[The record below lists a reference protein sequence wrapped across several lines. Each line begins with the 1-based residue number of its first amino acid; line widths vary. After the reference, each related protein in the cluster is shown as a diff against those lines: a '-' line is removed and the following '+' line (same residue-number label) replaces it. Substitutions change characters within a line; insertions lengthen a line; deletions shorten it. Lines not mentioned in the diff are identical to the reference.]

1 MKSMKTGLAAAL
13 LAVGAVSMTACAG
26 QSAGMPDTINVQ
38 NVENN
43 VISVNSREQVKVEP
57 DMAEIVYSV
66 YSQASDAQTCQ
77 TQNNTDLNKVLELL
91 KSQGVAEASIQTS
104 NYGLNPIYNWEEGK
118 TISGYEMTTAVT
130 VSDIPIDQ
138 VGTLLSESVDAGV
151 NSIDSVSYLSSS
163 YDKAYQEA
171 LAKAIESA
179 KVKAQAM
186 AAAGGCTLGKV
197 VNIQEYGDYQE
208 ARYNSYTSRGAGA
221 AQKEM
226 GVADMSV
233 MPGQVEIEANITV
246 EFSIE

>member
-1 MKSMKTGLAAAL
+1 MKSMKTGLTAAL
-13 LAVGAVSMTACAG
+13 LIVGAVSMTACAG
-26 QSAGMPDTINVQ
+26 RSAGMTDTIKVQ

-43 VISVNSREQVKVEP
+43 VISVSSREQVKVEP

-77 TQNNTDLNKVLELL
+77 TQNNTDLDEVLELL
-91 KSQGVAEASIQTS
+91 KSQGVENASIQTS
-104 NYGLNPIYNWEEGK
+104 NYGLNPIYNWEQGK

-130 VSDIPIDQ
+130 VTDIPIDQ
-138 VGTLLSESVDAGV
+138 VGTILSESVDAGV
-151 NSIDSVSYLSSS
+151 NTIDSVSYLASN
-163 YDKAYQEA
+163 YDEAYQKA
-171 LAKAIESA
+171 LAKAVEAA

-197 VNIQEYGDYQE
+197 VNIQEFGDYQQ
-208 ARYNSYTSRGAGA
+208 ARYNGYSSRGAV
-221 AQKEM
+221 KEEMAVAGM
-226 GVADMSV
+226 GV